1 MSIFQSSVQLWLEK
15 FYSDGVWISPEALAK
30 SLSDSMSE
38 SEGMAS
44 ESDSDISSLGSSETD
59 SRTESH
65 DSRSHS
71 DSGSGSNSG
80 SGESDETE
88 DKSVE
93 LSLPVFKKRFKV
105 NQLYLWARLRTQ
117 PTTKEKLLG
126 SFEDLQSVAMTLQKK
141 KVKGLLDVL
150 QDSQGYLRK
159 YCEWVNCA
167 WITDPFSRSVQS
179 CEFFHECAMGMVI
192 NQALAD
198 VPVFM
203 RASLHLA
210 DLEKKQLQFALVNN
224 GLELDSS
231 VHKLS
236 LEALHSVIFQVLV
249 ALCIAQERIRFKHHD
264 LHLGNVMISPRKAN
278 GSWIAKTAY
287 GMCTVPLVDYDA
299 TLIDFG
305 LSSCKEGDIEISRL
319 DTDLLVI
326 GESGTSSCSHTSD
339 VGKSWGVWDP
349 ELDGDTGYDFTMFVE
364 NLLEATCAER
374 PLNIQKVTFLAELQ
388 KLSQTPCTDRNRPAQ
403 KSGLDWTAVLRNF
416 LEVN

>member
-1 MSIFQSSVQLWLEK
+1 MSIFHSSVQLWLEK

-30 SLSDSMSE
+30 SMSESTSESESSEESMSE
-38 SEGMAS
+38 SMSG
-44 ESDSDISSLGSSETD
+44 SDSSSHSSETESRD
-59 SRTESH
+59 SESQSGTESEL
-65 DSRSHS
+65 SQ
-71 DSGSGSNSG
+71 
-80 SGESDETE
+80 ES

-93 LSLPVFKKRFKV
+93 LCLPVFKKRFKL

-126 SFEDLQSVAMTLQKK
+126 SFEELQSVAMTLQKK

-150 QDSQGYLRK
+150 QDSQGYMRK

-167 WITDPFSRSVQS
+167 WITDPFSKSVQS
-179 CEFFHECAMGMVI
+179 CEFFHECVMGMVI
-192 NQALAD
+192 NQALSD
-198 VPVFM
+198 IPVFM

-210 DLEKKQLQFALVNN
+210 DLEKKQLQFSLVNN
-224 GLELDSS
+224 GMELDSC

-249 ALCIAQERIRFKHHD
+249 ALCIAQDRIRFKHHD
-264 LHLGNVMISPRKAN
+264 LHLGNVMISPRTTN

-287 GMCTVPLVDYDA
+287 GMCTVPLVEYDA

-305 LSSCKEGDIEISRL
+305 LSSCKESGIEISRL

-326 GESGTSSCSHTSD
+326 GESGTSSCSRTSE

-374 PLNIQKVTFLAELQ
+374 PLNISKITFLAELQ
-388 KLSQTPCTDRNRPAQ
+388 KLSQTPCTDRNRPVQ

-416 LEVN
+416 LEVQ